1 MAASKVISVSV
12 VFFLVFLLRKLYAEM
27 NLVIFLVTNFPIEQ
41 LQYQI
46 QICYLFIFF
55 FANQVSFWS
64 QGICQIPNP
73 NV

>member
-27 NLVIFLVTNFPIEQ
+27 NLVIFLVTNLIVFPIEQ

-46 QICYLFIFF
+46 QIGYLFIFF
-55 FANQVSFWS
+55 F
-64 QGICQIPNP
+64 C
-73 NV
+73 

>member
-27 NLVIFLVTNFPIEQ
+27 NLVIFLVTNLIVFPIEQ

-55 FANQVSFWS
+55 F
-64 QGICQIPNP
+64 C
-73 NV
+73 